1 MNCAAEVALARRASQ
16 ERHSGKADA
25 RNPRPRGDGR
35 AGATSAAL
43 LRDVETAMRER
54 CPQAPPRGL
63 WRLAAIFAVAA
74 FAVGCAAQN
83 VRTPEQRATDAA
95 LALQVERA
103 LAQDPNIYARH
114 IDVDADGGIVRLSG
128 FVWAADDYYEAQ
140 RVAAKV
146 PGVVRVVDQ
155 LEMVVG
161 GRTGA
166 R

>member
-1 MNCAAEVALARRASQ
+1 MNSAAAAALARRVSQ
-16 ERHSGKADA
+16 ERHSGKEDA
-25 RNPRPRGDGR
+25 RNPCPRGDGR
-35 AGATSAAL
+35 AGATPA
-43 LRDVETAMRER
+43 AMRRDSELATRER
-54 CPQAPPRGL
+54 RSRAPARAR
-63 WRLAAIFAVAA
+63 WRLAAIFTLA
-74 FAVGCAAQN
+74 FIASGCATQI
-83 VRTPEQRATDAA
+83 VRTPEQRASDAA
-95 LALQVERA
+95 LAMQVERA

-140 RVAAKV
+140 RIAANV